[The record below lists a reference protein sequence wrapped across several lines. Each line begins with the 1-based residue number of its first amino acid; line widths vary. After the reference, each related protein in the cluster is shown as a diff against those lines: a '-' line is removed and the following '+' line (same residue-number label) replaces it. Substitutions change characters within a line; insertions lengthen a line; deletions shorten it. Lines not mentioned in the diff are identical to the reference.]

1 MPGIFISYR
10 REDSPGHAGRIFDRL
25 RSRFGSGVVFMDV
38 TAIDAGVDFVDVLQK
53 AVGSCDAL
61 LAVIGPQWL
70 SATHDGKPRLDDP
83 HDFVRIEI
91 AGALQRNVRVLP
103 VLVDGASLP
112 QTSALPADLQ
122 ALTRRQAIE
131 LRDARWDDDIE
142 RLVEGL
148 EKFLKVGGEVPAT
161 TPAATVADRS
171 SAKSPIGRGIA
182 IGAAAALILVIAA
195 VFAWRGGLG
204 SGNRSTLA
212 SNPGAGP
219 NTGTVSGTTDGSA
232 NTKPAPPTPTD
243 APTPSSATAK
253 PAMPDVTGRAVP
265 EAREILR
272 KAGFR
277 LAVIFSADMTKAPGI
292 VVSQTLGEG
301 TRLVMLT
308 AVATSTVVVH
318 VAKGDERNA
327 EALADYL
334 RSQSSTTGSI
344 VRSQPVAPRAELVGR
359 VAYSEER
366 LAAQAQEIAKDV
378 NQYLA
383 RADPGRTVHATMN
396 PRVTR
401 RNIIV
406 GLYDRAQ

>member
-10 REDSPGHAGRIFDRL
+10 RDDSPGHAGRIFDRL
-25 RSRFGSGVVFMDV
+25 RSRFGRDVVFMDV
-38 TAIDAGVDFVDVLQK
+38 AAIEAGVDFVDVLQK

-70 SATHDGKPRLDDP
+70 SATHDGKRRLDDP

-103 VLVDGASLP
+103 VLVEGASLP
-112 QTSALPADLQ
+112 RTSELPADLQ

-148 EKFLKVGGEVPAT
+148 EKFLKAGGEVSAPA
-161 TPAATVADRS
+161 PAATVATRAS
-171 SAKSPIGRGIA
+171 GKKSRGIA
-182 IGAAAALILVIAA
+182 IGAVAALLLVAAA
-195 VFAWRGGLG
+195 VFAWRGGM
-204 SGNRSTLA
+204 SPASTR
-212 SNPGAGP
+212 
-219 NTGTVSGTTDGSA
+219 TTA
-232 NTKPAPPTPTD
+232 KPPEPAPATAPTPTSGPAKAV
-243 APTPSSATAK
+243 AP
-253 PAMPDVTGRAVP
+253 PDVTGRLVT

-277 LAVIFSADMTKAPGI
+277 FAIIFSSDMTKEPGI

-301 TRLVMLT
+301 TKLVMLT
-308 AVATSTVVVH
+308 AVATSSVVVH
-318 VAKGDERNA
+318 VAKGDERKA

-334 RSQSSTTGSI
+334 RSQSSTTGSL
-344 VRSQPVAPRAELVGR
+344 VRSQAVAPRAELVGR

-366 LAAQAQEIAKDV
+366 LATQAQAIARDV
-378 NQYLA
+378 NEYLA
-383 RADPGRTVHATMN
+383 RADPGRTVRAIMN
-396 PRVTR
+396 PRVAR
-401 RNIIV
+401 RTIIA
-406 GLYDRAQ
+406 GLYDTGQ